1 MSGPPRPVA
10 DVRRALRVA
19 LADLE
24 AGDLVLVA
32 CSGGADSL
40 ALAAAAQHEGRRA
53 GLRIGAVTVDHGLQ
67 PGSASRAVAVAA
79 QLRAHGLDPVEVAA
93 VTVDGAG
100 GPEAAARRARYAALD
115 DASTRLGAAVVLLG
129 HTLDDQA
136 ETVLLGLAR
145 GSGARSLS
153 GMPATHGRY
162 RRPLLD
168 LPRDDVRA
176 AALAEGFEPWDDPHN
191 EDPAYAR
198 SRVRRELLPQLEAS
212 LGPGVAQALARTAQ
226 MLRSDSDALES
237 WAGDALA
244 SLSQQAAEGS
254 GCALDLDSLNSL
266 PAAVRTRVL
275 RSAAVQAGCPA
286 GALNAAHVRAL
297 DALVVAWS
305 GQGPVALPGGV
316 AGRRDCG
323 RLLLARDRTPVHTS
337 RRPTP
342 GA

>member
-1 MSGPPRPVA
+1 VSGPPRPVA

-24 AGDLVLVA
+24 PGDLVLVA

-40 ALAAAAQHEGRRA
+40 ALASAALHEGRRA

-67 PGSASRAVAVAA
+67 QGSSARADAVAA
-79 QLRAHGLDPVEVAA
+79 QLSARGLDPVEVAA

-100 GPEAAARRARYAALD
+100 GPEAAARQARYAALD
-115 DASTRLGAAVVLLG
+115 HASVRLGAAVVLLG

-153 GMPATHGRY
+153 GMPAVQGRY

-168 LPRDDVRA
+168 LPRDSVRA
-176 AALAEGFEPWDDPHN
+176 AALGEGLEPWDDPHN
-191 EDPAYAR
+191 EDPAFAR
-198 SRVRRELLPQLEAS
+198 SRVRHELLPQLEAS

-226 MLRSDSDALES
+226 MLRSDADALES
-237 WAGDALA
+237 WADDALA
-244 SLSQQAAEGS
+244 SMSHPVGDKS
-254 GCALDLDSLNSL
+254 GCALDLDGLTAL

-275 RSAAVQAGCPA
+275 RSAALLAGCPP

-297 DALVVAWS
+297 DALVVSWS

-323 RLLLARDRTPVHTS
+323 RLLLARDRTPVRTS
-337 RRPTP
+337 RRATP